1 MSEQNRK
8 MAAGF
13 FNAVWALLDKPGRS
27 REEDLQMVHLAHAS
41 RAHWQVAGG
50 KREWA
55 IGEWQSA
62 RVYAVLGRAEPAL
75 FHAKAALALTE
86 DGALRPFLHGCAEEV
101 MARACQVAGDLV
113 GATHHESQARAIA
126 ADLTDPEER
135 ELLLA
140 DLNGER

>member
-1 MSEQNRK
+1 
-8 MAAGF
+8 
-13 FNAVWALLDKPGRS
+13 
-27 REEDLQMVHLAHAS
+27 
-41 RAHWQVAGG
+41 
-50 KREWA
+50 
-55 IGEWQSA
+55 
-62 RVYAVLGRAEPAL
+62 
-75 FHAKAALALTE
+75 
-86 DGALRPFLHGCAEEV
+86 